1 MKQINRYK
9 LLICAWI
16 VIIAI
21 LVLGGFTPE
30 ANVMIIVLSLVISM
44 FTDSAIYM
52 DENAKES
59 RFRKKIK
66 HLIYGI

>member
-1 MKQINRYK
+1 MRQINRYK
-9 LLICAWI
+9 LIIYGW
-16 VIIAI
+16 VIIGAI

-52 DENAKES
+52 DENAKETS
-59 RFRKKIK
+59 FRKKI
-66 HLIYGI
+66 HHIFYGI

>member
-9 LLICAWI
+9 LIIYGW
-16 VIIAI
+16 VIIGAV

-59 RFRKKIK
+59 RFSKKIT
-66 HLIYGI
+66 HIIYGI

>member
-9 LLICAWI
+9 LIIYGWV
-16 VIIAI
+16 VIGAI
-21 LVLGGFTPE
+21 LVSGGFTPE

-52 DENAKES
+52 NENAKEEQ
-59 RFRKKIK
+59 FRNKI
-66 HLIYGI
+66 HHIFYGI

>member
-9 LLICAWI
+9 LIIYGWV
-16 VIIAI
+16 VIGAI
-21 LVLGGFTPE
+21 LVLGGFKPE

-59 RFRKKIK
+59 RFRNRHILQDR
-66 HLIYGI
+66 LI